1 MARRSGN
8 RIYFDRSETE
18 AIARGAKAIKLAAS
32 LIPGPTPASIVTP
45 SKICSIW
52 ARSAL
57 RRNKYLGLTIPGYPG
72 VLPANNNETSTYD
85 RVFSEEVA
93 GTSLSI
99 IYPFEYRP
107 AEDPS

>member
-18 AIARGAKAIKLAAS
+18 AIAKGAKAIKLAGS
-32 LIPGPTPASIVTP
+32 LIPDATPASIVTP
-45 SKICSIW
+45 SKICSLW

-57 RRNKYLGLTIPGYPG
+57 RRNKYLGLNIPGYPG
-72 VLPANNNETSTYD
+72 VIPGKNNEASTYD
-85 RVFSEEVA
+85 RVFSEEIA
-93 GTSLSI
+93 GTSISV

-107 AEDPS
+107 AEIPS